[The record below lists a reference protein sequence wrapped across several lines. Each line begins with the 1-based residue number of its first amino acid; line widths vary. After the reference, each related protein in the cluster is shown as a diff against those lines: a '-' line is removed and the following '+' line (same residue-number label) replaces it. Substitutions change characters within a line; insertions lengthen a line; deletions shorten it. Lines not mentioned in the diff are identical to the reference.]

1 MENLIHL
8 VRYMSI
14 KADLDRVGING
25 FPKSH
30 GSINTDDPWSQ
41 NTDSNGILREAA
53 PNLDVYQV
61 ELWDP
66 IRNKCLLG
74 RGKSTGRHYS
84 LIGEKTFMMI
94 SLRC

>member
-1 MENLIHL
+1 
-8 VRYMSI
+8 MSI

-25 FPKSH
+25 CPKSH

-41 NTDSNGILREAA
+41 NADSNGILREAA
-53 PNLDVYQV
+53 PALDVYQV

-66 IRNKCLLG
+66 IRYKSLLG
-74 RGKSTGRHYS
+74 RGKSTSGHYF
-84 LIGEKTFMMI
+84 LIGEKAFMMI